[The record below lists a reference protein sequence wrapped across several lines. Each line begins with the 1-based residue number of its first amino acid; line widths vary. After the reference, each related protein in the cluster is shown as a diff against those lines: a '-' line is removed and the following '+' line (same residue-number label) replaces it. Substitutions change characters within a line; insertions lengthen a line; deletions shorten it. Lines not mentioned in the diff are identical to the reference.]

1 MTQLTFIN
9 SERNS
14 IIVFTGK
21 SISEL
26 NLNLSYSFIIILG
39 LTLSLIDD
47 HTLSR
52 ALITFLLRMLLTTT
66 KYLPF
71 DPSTFSIKPIKR
83 LIRKCK
89 GIIISSSKLRAHLV

>member
-1 MTQLTFIN
+1 MQLTFIN

-21 SISEL
+21 SIRL
-26 NLNLSYSFIIILG
+26 ILF
-39 LTLSLIDD
+39 LIDN

-52 ALITFLLRMLLTTT
+52 ALITFLLRKLLTTT
-66 KYLPF
+66 KYLSF
-71 DPSTFSIKPIKR
+71 DPSIFSIKPIKR

-89 GIIISSSKLRAHLV
+89 GIIISSSQLRAHLV